1 MSKYRHTF
9 FILQK
14 KHYLCN
20 VYETRADT
28 HHSSCRGIAPDHR
41 LPLAQACLQA
51 YTRPSAK
58 FPSAEISH
66 EEENIRAS
74 ARDIIEE
81 SRTWLGTPYCYGGQ
95 SRKGTDCSGMVMKVF
110 EAKGIKLPRDS
121 RSQQAWCLPIDK
133 TSLKPAD
140 LVFFASSAGGSRVSH
155 VGIFIG
161 KSQFIHSST
170 SKGVIVSS
178 LDEDYYIRHFH
189 SAGRVPQVN
198 GDVSKNEKKK
208 IEASQK
214 KMEKLLK
221 ESKKDK
227 KKNDKNKK
235 KSKKKKKTKK

>member
-1 MSKYRHTF
+1 MYMKRELTHIILLVGALLLTTGCHSRKHASKHT
-9 FILQK
+9 
-14 KHYLCN
+14 
-20 VYETRADT
+20 
-28 HHSSCRGIAPDHR
+28 
-41 LPLAQACLQA
+41 
-51 YTRPSAK
+51 PSPPRNYIEVK